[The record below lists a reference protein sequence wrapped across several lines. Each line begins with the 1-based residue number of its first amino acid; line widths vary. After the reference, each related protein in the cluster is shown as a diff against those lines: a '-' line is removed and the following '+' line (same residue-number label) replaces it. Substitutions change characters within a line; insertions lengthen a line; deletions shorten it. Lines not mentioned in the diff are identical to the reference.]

1 MSASLLVTLGVALAL
16 WMRVVVVVVGRGWD
30 GVLELWMALLSSLSS
45 DDTGSRVVH
54 MLSSLGVVT
63 LSDVNA
69 GSGAIVITVT
79 GMERQSH

>member
-1 MSASLLVTLGVALAL
+1 
-16 WMRVVVVVVGRGWD
+16 
-30 GVLELWMALLSSLSS
+30 MALLSSLSS